1 MLNTCLMISE
11 YEYTTL
17 RRTAMWDLLNL
28 QSNKQPVVEKHWR
41 RDDFQACS
49 ERMREWMMGVVTDR
63 NKTVTW
69 HVCWIRWFRQRL
81 WETGTTMLYWNS
93 GLILQIWWYLLKET
107 ARNTKWGR
115 CRHSVN
121 RNVPLQVQNEHARN
135 SFPRTP
141 RLSTAAG
148 ATASTYKCMTITFRN
163 ITHSHGGVR
172 VL

>member
-1 MLNTCLMISE
+1 MNILHCGEQPCGTCLISKVINSLWWKSIGE
-11 YEYTTL
+11 EMTF
-17 RRTAMWDLLNL
+17 
-28 QSNKQPVVEKHWR
+28 KH
-41 RDDFQACS
+41 AV
-49 ERMREWMMGVVTDR
+49 REWMMGVVTDR

-93 GLILQIWWYLLKET
+93 GLILQIWWYLLKGT